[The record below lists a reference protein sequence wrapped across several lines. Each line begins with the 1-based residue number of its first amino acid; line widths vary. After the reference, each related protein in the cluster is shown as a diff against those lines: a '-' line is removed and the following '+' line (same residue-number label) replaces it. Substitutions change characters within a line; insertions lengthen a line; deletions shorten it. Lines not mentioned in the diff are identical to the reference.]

1 MPATAINVE
10 PASLN
15 TYENIQFS
23 KSLLDRNGAEVWLV
37 TSALHMPRAMAVAR
51 KMGVPAV
58 AYPCDFRAEERPHW
72 RLWLPSN
79 AGPAMLEEALH
90 EWLGL
95 LYYRLRGWA

>member
-1 MPATAINVE
+1 MTRGGEGALAWTARHHV
-10 PASLN
+10 
-15 TYENIQFS
+15 
-23 KSLLDRNGAEVWLV
+23 
-37 TSALHMPRAMAVAR
+37 
-51 KMGVPAV
+51 GVPAV
-58 AYPCDFRAEERPHW
+58 AYPCDFHAEERPGW